1 MIEISAL
8 HHFRRTVPN
17 LHCAR
22 SMDAN
27 QTKTN
32 SMKKL
37 AIGALSALAITTGA
51 FAGQPMAGKDY
62 KSMPEPCIK
71 DVELQLDL
79 FGSYND
85 TVGNN
90 HHGDGFGGGV
100 AINYFFMR
108 YLGVGVEGNVYDG
121 DANAVWSAGGRLIAR
136 YPIDSACFVPYV
148 FAAGGV
154 QTNGE
159 TSGTFG
165 LGGGL
170 EYRVIAQKLGIF
182 AEGRYT
188 WAGSDEDNAQVRF
201 GVRVVF

>member
-1 MIEISAL
+1 
-8 HHFRRTVPN
+8 
-17 LHCAR
+17 
-22 SMDAN
+22 
-27 QTKTN
+27 
-32 SMKKL
+32 MKKL
-37 AIGALSALAITTGA
+37 AIGALSALALSTGA
-51 FAGQPMAGKDY
+51 FAGQPMTGGKDY
-62 KSMPEPCIK
+62 KSMPEPCIA
-71 DVELQLDL
+71 DVELQIDV
-79 FGSYND
+79 FGSYTD
-85 TVGNN
+85 SRSS
-90 HHGDGFGGGV
+90 HHGDGFGGGLAV
-100 AINYFFMR
+100 NYFFMR

-121 DANAVWSAGGRLIAR
+121 DRDLVWNAGGRLIAR

-170 EYRVIAQKLGIF
+170 EYRVIAQKLGLF

-188 WAGSDEDNAQVRF
+188 WAFDSFDSAQVRL